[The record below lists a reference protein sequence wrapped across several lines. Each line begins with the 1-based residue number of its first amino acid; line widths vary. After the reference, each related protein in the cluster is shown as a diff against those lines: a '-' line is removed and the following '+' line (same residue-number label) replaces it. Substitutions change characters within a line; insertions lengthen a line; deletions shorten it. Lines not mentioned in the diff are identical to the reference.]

1 MQHSMILAELIS
13 FDHSIVPILMMKDS
27 LLKRQALTLEAVILS
42 IFIAMVSSVVVH
54 QQLFVAVL

>member
-27 LLKRQALTLEAVILS
+27 LLKRQALTLEAAIPS
-42 IFIAMVSSVVVH
+42 IFIAMVSSAVVH